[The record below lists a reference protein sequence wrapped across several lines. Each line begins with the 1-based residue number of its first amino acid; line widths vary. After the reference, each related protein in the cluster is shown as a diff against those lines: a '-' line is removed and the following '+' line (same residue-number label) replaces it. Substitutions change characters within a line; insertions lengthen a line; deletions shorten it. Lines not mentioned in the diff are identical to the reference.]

1 MSITLDI
8 RASAGG
14 REGVPAFLNQRD
26 PAWR

>member
-1 MSITLDI
+1 MSSTLDI

-14 REGVPAFLNQRD
+14 REGVPAFVNPRD